1 MTTTFE
7 IGDLTL
13 HRIVEKTEAF
23 CTVGWMFPDLTPEQL
38 ADCRSWMRP
47 VSLTQDDE
55 LIMCFQSYVLRTPHH
70 TILIDSCIGNH
81 KRLPQFPTWHMRA
94 TDNYMRS
101 LASHGLTVEDID
113 YVMCTHLHSDH
124 VGWNTRL
131 EDGRW
136 VPTFPNARYL
146 FTKKEYDYWA
156 DVNARESRDWFV
168 DSVLPVMEAN
178 RVDLVGNTHE
188 LGDYVRFQPAP
199 GHTPDHVVIRVGR
212 NRDDAVIV
220 GDAVHSPL
228 QIRYPE
234 ISPGDEFDKVQS
246 AASRR
251 KLLSQYCDTNTHF
264 CTMHFPSP
272 SVGHIRR
279 QGEGFKCE
287 MTRD

>member
-1 MTTTFE
+1 
-7 IGDLTL
+7 
-13 HRIVEKTEAF
+13 
-23 CTVGWMFPDLTPEQL
+23 
-38 ADCRSWMRP
+38 
-47 VSLTQDDE
+47 
-55 LIMCFQSYVLRTPHH
+55 
-70 TILIDSCIGNH
+70 
-81 KRLPQFPTWHMRA
+81 MRA